1 MAVNLSFIGGAGW
14 QFFDDN
20 GDPLSGGKIYTYAA
34 GTTTPLTTY
43 TSRNGLTPNTN
54 PVILDAAGRTPQEI
68 WATEGLLYKYVVKTS
83 ADVLI
88 RSWDNVGGSVV
99 ASDLAQNLADTT
111 DNAKG
116 DALVGFRQSNT
127 AGFLADATAR
137 TVNGK
142 FQEYVSVKDFGAVGN
157 GVVDDTVAVQNA
169 VNFCVNNPGY
179 DLHFPRGA
187 YRVTTS
193 INCTY
198 SGSAAGLTSGY
209 YGFSVTGEDQINTYI
224 QGETSN
230 TPVWDLTGKT
240 RMTFRNIGFANY
252 VNSAANPSCFILLA
266 RNLTNGF
273 AGGHVFDRVNFRGY
287 CTQTGVQSASSEVNK
302 WINVDFETFSLNAS
316 GIELTEQIETTV
328 NSIYIN
334 LSGHIFTGGNTRH
347 LFIGCA
353 FNGSVASGTHYVRCS
368 GIDNSSFIGCY
379 SNFTNGVAEFL
390 FSGGCANVTFL
401 DHRGEGTADYH
412 IQLAASVN
420 LQGLNYTGRSS
431 APIRGEDGSSFVDC
445 NIRSTFMALGS
456 GVATYSF
463 DAWDVLT
470 CDIYALTNGARAR
483 NSSRG
488 TRFWGFNTA
497 SSMSLPTGDLTQPEF
512 YGLSYTGG
520 SANYRRRNYTQSIWA
535 RSRYGRQEI
544 NTLVL
549 PETLISDFSAVN
561 YPSGYAP
568 DLNIASN
575 FAFTVVGNGTIAA
588 PVNVNL
594 GPGDGYGQVL
604 ILNFKQD
611 ASGGN
616 TVTFNAA
623 FDLGGATVS
632 TAANAYTSFMFTF
645 SALGEWIRVR

>member
-43 TSRNGLTPNTN
+43 TSRDGLTPNTN

-137 TVNGK
+137 TVNSK
-142 FQEYVSVKDFGAVGN
+142 LQEYVSVKDFGAVGN

-198 SGSAAGLTSGY
+198 SGIASGLTSGY

-252 VNSAANPSCFILLA
+252 VNSATNPSCFILLA

-287 CTQTGVQSASSEVNK
+287 CTQTGVQCASSEVNK
-302 WINVDFETFSLNAS
+302 FINVDFETFLAGAS
-316 GIELTEQIETTV
+316 ALELTEQIETTV
-328 NSIYIN
+328 NSSYIN
-334 LSGHIFTGGNTRH
+334 LSGHTFSGGNTRQ

-353 FNGSVASGTHYVRCS
+353 FNGSLASGTHFVRCS
-368 GIDNSSFIGCY
+368 GIDNSTFLSCY
-379 SNFTNGVAEFL
+379 SNFASGEAEFL
-390 FSGGCANVTFL
+390 FSGSCSNITFI
-401 DHRGEGTADYH
+401 DHRSEGAADYC
-412 IQLAASVN
+412 IRLAAGVTLN
-420 LQGLNYTGRSS
+420 GLSFTGRTSC
-431 APIRGEDGSSFVDC
+431 PFRGEDNSTFSQC
-445 NIRSTFMALGS
+445 NIRSPFIAGGTSF
-456 GVATYSF
+456 SF
-463 DAWDVLT
+463 DAWDAIE
-470 CDIYALTNGARAR
+470 CDIYTLTNGASVR
-483 NSSRG
+483 NSARG

-497 SSMSLPTGDLTQPEF
+497 GSLSLPTGNLTQPEF

-520 SANYRRRNYTQSIWA
+520 AANYRRRNYTTSIWE
-535 RSRYGRQEI
+535 RSRVGRQEI
-544 NTLVL
+544 TTLVL
-549 PETLISDFSAVN
+549 PETHVSDLSAAT
-561 YPSGYAP
+561 YPSGYTP
-568 DLNIASN
+568 DLNVGTN
-575 FAFTVVGNGTIAA
+575 FSFILVGNATINT
-588 PVNVNL
+588 PTNVDL
-594 GPGDGYGQVL
+594 APGDPKGQ
-604 ILNFKQD
+604 ILLLSFSQD
-611 ASGGN
+611 ATGGH
-616 TVTFNAA
+616 TVTFSSAY
-623 FDLGGATVS
+623 DLQGATIPTGASARISLMFV
-632 TAANAYTSFMFTF
+632 YTST
-645 SALGEWIRVR
+645 SAGLRWLRVN